1 MAESDQLPI
10 LNDPNPGIKGQRAD
24 AAANRQKLL
33 ATAALL
39 FEQEGVD
46 SVNMERIARAAG
58 VGQAT
63 LYRNFPS
70 KGDLCLT
77 LLDDAF
83 GRFQDE
89 MLGRMREGVA
99 RGDSRLAILAMFLR
113 HHTAFQQGH
122 MELAYEIQREGINT
136 LQSPE
141 PYPWLHTTVQGLLA
155 AASAAGELRQPV
167 DESCLAD
174 LLLAPMCAQ
183 FLHLMVNQRGY
194 DTERINASVALMI
207 AGLAAGE

>member
-1 MAESDQLPI
+1 MADFDHLPI
-10 LNDPNPGIKGQRAD
+10 INDPNPQAKGQRAD

-33 ATAALL
+33 ETAEAL
-39 FEQEGVD
+39 FAREGVD
-46 SVNMERIARAAG
+46 NVNMERIAKRAG

-83 GRFQDE
+83 GVFQNE
-89 MLGRMREGVA
+89 MLQLMRDGVA
-99 RGDSRLAILAMFLR
+99 AGSSRLALLTLFLG
-113 HHTAFQQGH
+113 HHTEFQRQH
-122 MELAYEIQREGINT
+122 MALSYEIQREGINA

-141 PYPWLHTTVQGLLA
+141 PYPWLHATVQGLLA
-155 AASAAGELRQPV
+155 AASAAGELRQGL
-167 DESCLAD
+167 DESCVAD

-183 FLHLMVNQRGY
+183 FLQLMVGQRGY
-194 DTERINASVALMI
+194 DTERIHASISLLI
-207 AGLAAGE
+207 AGLSAG